1 MLSDERDDE
10 IHHSA
15 DGRRLA
21 QIAMDEKPDVP
32 GEEWN
37 VFPNPHEV
45 RVGVS
50 QKAGQPGDAG
60 SRPRSNEMPAD
71 VVQLARDR
79 PCASNA
85 EQPFLLRHVPKALA
99 VSDELPSIRHI
110 AMCIVAARVETEG
123 HDPQFS
129 REAAGLLGPHQ
140 PESHIRF
147 PAAERYLLRLRGE
160 RKTNIRI
167 KRSEMREMLRQQM
180 RGEHGWSAE
189 RDLSNERRMRS
200 PGDPGNAV
208 RRAFHRDGLI
218 EDLLSDRRQSTGSWQ
233 AIDQRHIQFGFER
246 RQPTAHRG
254 VVHLQGARRARQ
266 GAAARHRQEMTKI
279 FPIDHLCGF
288 SRFAGIYTEFLH
300 RNHRRNFEASC
311 LCKVVSMSVSY
322 PLRSRITL
330 AAASLGFVVVLLDV
344 SVVNVALDALRTSF
358 STDVAGLQ
366 WVVNAYT
373 LIFAA
378 LLLMAGALG
387 DRFGARAIFITG
399 FVLFTL
405 ASLACGLAPTLA
417 TLVAARLTQG
427 VGAALLVP
435 NSLSLLSQAFPD
447 KEQRSRAVGWWGA
460 AGGIA
465 LAAGPVVGGFL
476 VAHFGWRSVFLINI
490 PVGLVGLALIL
501 RYSASSPRNEGRSL
515 DLPGQAAAIIAL
527 ASLATALTDAA
538 HLGWTHP
545 RILVTLIIAILA
557 ATGFLLIEARSR
569 APMLP
574 LAFFSSSAFS
584 IASITGVL
592 VNFAYYGLIFV
603 FSLFFQLEQH
613 LSPQETGIA
622 FLPMTIVL
630 MVMNIVAGRL
640 ITGLGARRLMVFGLL
655 LAATGYLLLIPVSV
669 GGSYWQLVVPMLMA
683 ASGIALMV
691 PTMTNVTLSSVDPS
705 RAGIASGVLNTARQV
720 GGMLG
725 VATCGY
731 FVRDTAAPAFMHGM
745 HLSLIVAVVLLF
757 LGAALSYFCL
767 NREV

>member
-1 MLSDERDDE
+1 MS
-10 IHHSA
+10 
-15 DGRRLA
+15 
-21 QIAMDEKPDVP
+21 
-32 GEEWN
+32 
-37 VFPNPHEV
+37 
-45 RVGVS
+45 VS
-50 QKAGQPGDAG
+50 
-60 SRPRSNEMPAD
+60 
-71 VVQLARDR
+71 
-79 PCASNA
+79 
-85 EQPFLLRHVPKALA
+85 
-99 VSDELPSIRHI
+99 PSIR
-110 AMCIVAARVETEG
+110 
-123 HDPQFS
+123 P
-129 REAAGLLGPHQ
+129 
-140 PESHIRF
+140 
-147 PAAERYLLRLRGE
+147 
-160 RKTNIRI
+160 
-167 KRSEMREMLRQQM
+167 
-180 RGEHGWSAE
+180 
-189 RDLSNERRMRS
+189 
-200 PGDPGNAV
+200 
-208 RRAFHRDGLI
+208 
-218 EDLLSDRRQSTGSWQ
+218 
-233 AIDQRHIQFGFER
+233 
-246 RQPTAHRG
+246 
-254 VVHLQGARRARQ
+254 
-266 GAAARHRQEMTKI
+266 
-279 FPIDHLCGF
+279 
-288 SRFAGIYTEFLH
+288 
-300 RNHRRNFEASC
+300 
-311 LCKVVSMSVSY
+311 
-322 PLRSRITL
+322 RITL

-387 DRFGARAIFITG
+387 DRFGARAIFIAG

-417 TLVAARLTQG
+417 TLVAARLAQG

-435 NSLSLLSQAFPD
+435 NSLSLLQQAFPD
-447 KEQRSRAVGWWGA
+447 KEQRNRAVGWWGA

-476 VAHFGWRSVFLINI
+476 VTHFSWRSVFLINI
-490 PVGLVGLALIL
+490 PVGLVGLVLIL
-501 RYSASSPRNEGRSL
+501 RYSAASPRNEGRSL

-545 RILVTLIIAILA
+545 QILVALVVAILA
-557 ATGFLLIEARSR
+557 AIGFILIEAQSQ

-574 LAFFSSSAFS
+574 LSFFSSSAFS
-584 IASITGVL
+584 IASITGVI

-630 MVMNIVAGRL
+630 MVMNIIAGRL
-640 ITGLGARRLMVFGLL
+640 MTRLGARRLMVFGLL
-655 LAATGYLLLIPVSV
+655 LAATGYLLLLQVRV

-705 RAGIASGVLNTARQV
+705 RAGIASGVLNTARQA

-731 FVRDTAAPAFMHGM
+731 FVRDTAPSAFMHGM

-757 LGAALSYFCL
+757 IGAALSFFCL
-767 NREV
+767 NREPGKTQAP